1 MYIRVLLRKRW
12 SMSTLFEGFK
22 EEASVRDIDG
32 FVYAKIIISL
42 ESGVHNFL
50 SGCPSSDQRYILC
63 VGLMWWCLDFG
74 GRPAE
79 DNKLIGSLFLNI
91 ESHVKTN
98 NSSH

>member
-1 MYIRVLLRKRW
+1 MHRRVLLRKRW
-12 SMSTLFEGFK
+12 SMSALFEGFK

-32 FVYAKIIISL
+32 FVYAKIIISS
-42 ESGVHNFL
+42 ESGVHNCL
-50 SGCPSSDQRYILC
+50 SVCPSSDQRDILC
-63 VGLMWWCLDFG
+63 VGLVSGDFG